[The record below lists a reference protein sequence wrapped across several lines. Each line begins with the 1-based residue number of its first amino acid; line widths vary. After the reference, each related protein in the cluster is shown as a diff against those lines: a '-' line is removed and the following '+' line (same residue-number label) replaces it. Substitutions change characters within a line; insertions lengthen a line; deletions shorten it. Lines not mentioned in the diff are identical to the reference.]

1 MKTVAT
7 DKLPEITW
15 ERGDYV
21 ESHPHTIVFI
31 ANGYSEDG
39 REWSAAWNVT
49 DGEMVDIEDIE
60 CEYTPISKDAEL
72 WEMFMMELEFATVT
86 LEDGTIIESTN
97 TYTND

>member
-21 ESHPHTIVFI
+21 ESHDHVAVYI
-31 ANGYSEDG
+31 ALGTSEDG

-49 DGEMVDIEDIE
+49 DGHFESIEGDIE
-60 CEYTPISKDAEL
+60 CEYTPYADEDAEPNYNYYPTL
-72 WEMFMMELEFATVT
+72 AELQAEAKK
-86 LEDGTIIESTN
+86 LK
-97 TYTND
+97 

>member
-39 REWSAAWNVT
+39 REWSASWNVT

-60 CEYTPISKDAEL
+60 CEYTPWADEDAEPNYNYYPTL
-72 WEMFMMELEFATVT
+72 AELQAEAKK
-86 LEDGTIIESTN
+86 LK
-97 TYTND
+97 